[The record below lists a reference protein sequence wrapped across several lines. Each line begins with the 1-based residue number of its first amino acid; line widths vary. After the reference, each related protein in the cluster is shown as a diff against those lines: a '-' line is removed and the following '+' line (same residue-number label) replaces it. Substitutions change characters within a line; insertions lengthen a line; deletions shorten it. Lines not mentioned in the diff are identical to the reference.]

1 MDGDMVMMMAM
12 MMVMVMV
19 MAQNQNAPNSNRP
32 PVLRWTTRET
42 PWLGVIATL
51 DIKGLKNVIK
61 YPPN

>member
-19 MAQNQNAPNSNRP
+19 MVQNQNTPNSNRP